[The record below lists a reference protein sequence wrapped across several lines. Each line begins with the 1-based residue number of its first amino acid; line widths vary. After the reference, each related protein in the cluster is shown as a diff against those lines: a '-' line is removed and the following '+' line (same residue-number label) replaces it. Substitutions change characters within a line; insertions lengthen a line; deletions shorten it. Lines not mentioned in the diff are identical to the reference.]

1 MTTDTRRSGGAAAL
15 KGSWE
20 ALHAEALALSRQGN
34 DEALARYGRLIDRLA
49 ALPQARRAA
58 QDQRLQSI
66 LDQSVLGL
74 QSHYARRNRLDEMAA
89 VDEGVFEI
97 LSDDAKSLWRENQA
111 RAYWWQGRRQEA
123 AEIIRTE
130 SEDLP
135 FDVELRW
142 LLFSILLDDGKIDD
156 ADGVRR
162 SLLTELQSLFR
173 AQGLSESLVEDV
185 DAQMLVKERLAG
197 GSETNQISVQFGLL
211 HFLRSCV
218 DLEKQR
224 WQDAADAFGM
234 AARVSDAYSDL
245 WHLIYRPLALNSQ
258 GRLAQRAL
266 NREDSPVS
274 QGFWRGLSGFY
285 AGDRQGAAT
294 EWRRVT
300 QIPLE
305 EVTLSSVGDWI
316 LAHYYLHAVQAP
328 HPPEGD
334 SAAAPETVNADVGE
348 DQDGSNVSDEVR
360 QGLHVALNLL
370 GQQETRRDPLVLGL
384 AALGWGMNGHKEH
397 LHRNLRHAVELLRA
411 SLQDNKL
418 SVFNWYFFRDLL
430 STEVFAEVESYFHV
444 PKHLQ
449 GEPDGE

>member
-1 MTTDTRRSGGAAAL
+1 
-15 KGSWE
+15 
-20 ALHAEALALSRQGN
+20 
-34 DEALARYGRLIDRLA
+34 
-49 ALPQARRAA
+49 
-58 QDQRLQSI
+58 
-66 LDQSVLGL
+66 
-74 QSHYARRNRLDEMAA
+74 
-89 VDEGVFEI
+89 
-97 LSDDAKSLWRENQA
+97 
-111 RAYWWQGRRQEA
+111 
-123 AEIIRTE
+123 
-130 SEDLP
+130 
-135 FDVELRW
+135 
-142 LLFSILLDDGKIDD
+142 
-156 ADGVRR
+156 
-162 SLLTELQSLFR
+162 
-173 AQGLSESLVEDV
+173 
-185 DAQMLVKERLAG
+185 MLVKERLAD

-224 WQDAADAFGM
+224 WQDAANAFGM
-234 AARVSDAYSDL
+234 AARVSDAYSDR

-274 QGFWRGLSGFY
+274 QGFWRGLSGYY

-316 LAHYYLHAVQAP
+316 LAHFYLHAVQVSNTL
-328 HPPEGD
+328 EGD
-334 SAAAPETVNADVGE
+334 SATPPETVNADDGE

-430 STEVFAEVESYFHV
+430 STEAFAEVESYFHAPRHPQEV
-444 PKHLQ
+444 TSSK
-449 GEPDGE
+449 

>member
-1 MTTDTRRSGGAAAL
+1 MTTDTRRSGAAAAL

-49 ALPQARRAA
+49 ALPEARRAA

-89 VDEGVFEI
+89 IDEVVFEI

-123 AEIIRTE
+123 AEIIRIE

-173 AQGLSESLVEDV
+173 AQGLSESLVEDP
-185 DAQMLVKERLAG
+185 DAQMMVKERLAG

-224 WQDAADAFGM
+224 WQDAANAFGM
-234 AARVSDAYSDL
+234 AARVSDAYSDR
-245 WHLIYRPLALNSQ
+245 WHLLYRPLALNNQ

-274 QGFWRGLSGFY
+274 QGFWRGLSGYY

-300 QIPLE
+300 QVPLE

-328 HPPEGD
+328 HHSEGD
-334 SAAAPETVNADVGE
+334 SAAAPEIVYADDGE
-348 DQDGSNVSDEVR
+348 VQEGSNVSDEVR

-430 STEVFAEVESYFHV
+430 PTEVFAEVESYFHV
-444 PKHLQ
+444 PRHLQ
-449 GEPDGE
+449 GEADGE

>member
-34 DEALARYGRLIDRLA
+34 DEALTRYGRLIDRLT
-49 ALPQARRAA
+49 ALPEARRAA

-89 VDEGVFEI
+89 IDEGVFEI

-111 RAYWWQGRRQEA
+111 RAYWWLGRPQEA

-142 LLFSILLDDGKIDD
+142 LLFSILLDDGRIDD

-185 DAQMLVKERLAG
+185 DAQMMVKERLAG

-218 DLEKQR
+218 DLEKRR

-245 WHLIYRPLALNSQ
+245 WHLLYRPLALNNQ

-316 LAHYYLHAVQAP
+316 LAHYYLHAVQIP
-328 HPPEGD
+328 YTPEG
-334 SAAAPETVNADVGE
+334 SNATPPETVSVDQGE
-348 DQDGSNVSDEVR
+348 DQDGGNVSDEVR

-370 GQQETRRDPLVLGL
+370 GQQKTRRDPLVLGL

-430 STEVFAEVESYFHV
+430 PTEVFAEVESYFHA
-444 PKHLQ
+444 PRYLQ
-449 GEPDGE
+449 GEADGE

>member
-1 MTTDTRRSGGAAAL
+1 MTTDTRKTDTAAAL

-49 ALPQARRAA
+49 ALPLARRAA

-74 QSHYARRNRLDEMAA
+74 QSYYARRNRLDDMAA
-89 VDEGVFEI
+89 IEEGVFEI

-111 RAYWWQGRRQEA
+111 RAYWWQGRREQA
-123 AEIIRTE
+123 ADIMRTE

-142 LLFSILLDDGKIDD
+142 LHFSILLDDGKIDE

-173 AQGLSESLVEDV
+173 AQGLSDSLVEDV
-185 DAQMLVKERLAG
+185 DAQMMVKERLAD

-218 DLEKQR
+218 DLERQR

-234 AARVSDAYSDL
+234 AARVSDAYSER

-274 QGFWRGLSGFY
+274 QGFWRGLSGYY

-300 QIPLE
+300 KVPLE

-328 HPPEGD
+328 QAPEGD
-334 SAAAPETVNADVGE
+334 SAAPPQAGEADDGE

-430 STEVFAEVESYFHV
+430 STEVFSEVESYFHAPRHQQADPGV
-444 PKHLQ
+444 
-449 GEPDGE
+449 E